1 MSDATTAAQA
11 ASASAAVPARDA
23 MPRPM
28 RVAESVF
35 DICYLLF
42 DLVAAIVFLAQA
54 HGRTVFLLYGALAL
68 VLGGGDAFHLVPRVQ
83 MHLRGVRPNTTARLG
98 LGTQVASVTMTVFYV
113 LLYFIWRRLFPTVG
127 VPAAVP
133 ALIFATAVLR
143 IALCLMPQ
151 NDWLSGRENLRW
163 SLYRNVPFAVT
174 GVLVIVLFATSA
186 PSRACWSSCCL
197 QRRATLAALACGACA
212 LPSRS
217 ALASIFRLPS
227 WQSACPRSARSCCP
241 RPSRT
246 CG

>member
-163 SLYRNVPFAVT
+163 
-174 GVLVIVLFATSA
+174 
-186 PSRACWSSCCL
+186 

>member
-54 HGRTVFLLYGALAL
+54 HGRAVFLLYGALAL

-113 LLYFIWRRLFPTVG
+113 LLYFIWRQLFPTVG

-174 GVLVIVLFATSA
+174 GVLVIVLFATSGNA
-186 PSRACWSSCCL
+186 GGLGMWRMCIAIALSFGFYLPVTFLAKRVPAVGALMLPKTVTYMWMICMGL
-197 QRRATLAALACGACA
+197 QLLH
-212 LPSRS
+212 
-217 ALASIFRLPS
+217 RL
-227 WQSACPRSARSCCP
+227 
-241 RPSRT
+241 
-246 CG
+246 

>member
-163 SLYRNVPFAVT
+163 SLYRNVPFA
-174 GVLVIVLFATSA
+174 

-227 WQSACPRSARSCCP
+227 SQSAFPRWARSCCP